1 MKILAFLFTI
11 LIAHNL
17 EAQKSIFIRV
27 YDLKGVKIA
36 RGHVLSATDT
46 SVQLI
51 REPTSILVRDIGSI
65 RTKHSS
71 GNNILIGS
79 AIGASTMAIIG
90 VVSANPDE
98 FLGYTA
104 GEGALGGLI
113 VGVPIGATIGA
124 LTIPFKNSK
133 HYLINGDP
141 EKWKAFRSTIP
152 GQKTEQ
158 PTSGPN

>member
-17 EAQKSIFIRV
+17 QAQKSIFIRV
-27 YDLKGVKIA
+27 YDLKGDKIA
-36 RGHVLSATDT
+36 RGDVLSATDT
-46 SVQLI
+46 SLQLK
-51 REPTSILVRDIGSI
+51 EKTTSILVRNIGSI
-65 RTKHSS
+65 RTKHSA
-71 GNNILIGS
+71 GNNLLVGSIIGS
-79 AIGASTMAIIG
+79 TTMGVLGAINGDTQ
-90 VVSANPDE
+90 
-98 FLGYTA
+98 TT
-104 GEGALGGLI
+104 GEGAAYYGLA
-113 VGVPIGATIGA
+113 GLPIGAIFGA

-152 GQKTEQ
+152 AQRTEQ

>member
-17 EAQKSIFIRV
+17 QAQKSIFIRV
-27 YDLKGVKIA
+27 YDLKGDKIA

-46 SVQLI
+46 SLQLK
-51 REPTSILVRDIGSI
+51 EKTTSILVRNIGSI
-65 RTKHSS
+65 RTKHSA
-71 GNNILIGS
+71 GNNLLVGSIIGS
-79 AIGASTMAIIG
+79 TTMGVLGAINGDTETPA
-90 VVSANPDE
+90 
-98 FLGYTA
+98 
-104 GEGALGGLI
+104 EGAAYYGLAGLP
-113 VGVPIGATIGA
+113 VGAIFGA

-141 EKWKAFRSTIP
+141 EKRKAFRSTRP
-152 GQKTEQ
+152 AQRTEQ

>member
-27 YDLKGVKIA
+27 YDLKGHTIA

-51 REPTSILVRDIGSI
+51 REPTNILVRDIGSI
-65 RTKHSS
+65 RTKHSV
-71 GNNILIGS
+71 GHNLLIGS
-79 AIGASTMAIIG
+79 AIGSSTMAIIG
-90 VVSANPDE
+90 VASANPDE

-104 GEGALGGLI
+104 GEGALGGFI
-113 VGVPIGATIGA
+113 VGVPIGAAIGA
-124 LTIPFKNSK
+124 LTIAFKNSK
-133 HYLINGDP
+133 HYVINGDLQ
-141 EKWKAFRSTIP
+141 KWKAFKSTIP
-152 GQKTEQ
+152 GQKSAQ
-158 PTSGPN
+158 GTSGP